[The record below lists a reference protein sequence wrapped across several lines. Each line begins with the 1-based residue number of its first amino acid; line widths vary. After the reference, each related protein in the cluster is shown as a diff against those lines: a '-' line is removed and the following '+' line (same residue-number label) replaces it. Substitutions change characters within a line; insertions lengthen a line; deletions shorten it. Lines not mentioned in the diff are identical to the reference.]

1 MKPQTENFSP
11 VQFDAAMLLDIFEEP
26 IVIQRNFLR
35 LTGNLNSAMLL
46 SWIVTLSQDQEY
58 ESDGWLRLT
67 QATWQQD
74 TGLSRFE
81 LESARA
87 ALRKRELIEER
98 RKGLPAKTE
107 IRLDVNRLTQ
117 ALREQAHRNYPSL
130 TE

>member
-1 MKPQTENFSP
+1 MKPQSENFSP

>member
-1 MKPQTENFSP
+1 MKPQSEHFSP

-35 LTGNLNSAMLL
+35 LTGNLNTAMLL

-117 ALREQAHRNYPSL
+117 ALREQAHRNYPNL

>member
-1 MKPQTENFSP
+1 MKPQSENCSP

-130 TE
+130 ME

>member
-1 MKPQTENFSP
+1 MKPQSEHFSP

-117 ALREQAHRNYPSL
+117 ALREQAHRNYPNL